1 MPRENAATPA
11 LPRPEAGEAYA
22 PPREAGAVESPAVE
36 DARRGTPWTLTTYFA
51 EGLPYSIVHQV
62 SAEYFTAFG
71 ASLAAI
77 GYTSFY
83 GLAWNLKFIWSPL
96 VDRYGTLRRW
106 ILATEVLLAVVLAA
120 IALRANQGDLPFV
133 AIALVLVSLLGATQ
147 DIAIDGYYIGALD
160 KPAQASLSG
169 TRVGAYR
176 VALLVGKSGLVALA
190 GFTRLREWSVRYWSL
205 SFATA
210 AALLFGLAIA
220 HRALL
225 RPLRGAEQTAPP
237 PERATARTVELRR
250 ASSGAGPPAGA
261 NGPRPAGGGT
271 SRGAIDA
278 ARAFVESFDSFRKK
292 PRFLAT
298 VGFIVAFKAGDALL
312 FNMSVP
318 FLRSL
323 GLDTD
328 MRGLLST
335 PSIVASVVGTI
346 VGGVWIRRASL
357 ARTLVP
363 IAFLQAIAIPI
374 YTAVAIA
381 RPSFGVIAAAV
392 SIEQLIAGI
401 GNAAL
406 LVFLMRRAEGPHKTA
421 HFAMGTALM
430 SVPTTAVGLF
440 AGDLAEALGFARF
453 FLLAFIVAVP
463 GVVLARHVPK
473 D

>member
-1 MPRENAATPA
+1 MPRETAATPA

-83 GLAWNLKFIWSPL
+83 GLAWNLKFLWSPL

-106 ILATEVLLAVVLAA
+106 IIATEVLLAAALAA

-133 AIALVLVSLLGATQ
+133 AIALVFVSLLGATQ

-237 PERATARTVELRR
+237 PERTKVSDL
-250 ASSGAGPPAGA
+250 GAGPPAGA
-261 NGPRPAGGGT
+261 NAPRTAGGGT
-271 SRGAIDA
+271 SRGEIDA

-335 PSIVASVVGTI
+335 PSLVASVFGTI

-381 RPSFGVIAAAV
+381 RPSFWVIAAAV
-392 SIEQLIAGI
+392 SIEQLVAGI

-440 AGDLAEALGFARF
+440 AGDLAEALGFARY
-453 FLLAFIVAVP
+453 FLLAFIAAAP